1 MQAYVRA
8 KHFPSGSMGP
18 KVQAILEFFQAIRN
32 RGIICHLMDIQKA
45 IAGEAGTE
53 IV

>member
-1 MQAYVRA
+1 MEAYIRE

-18 KVQAILEFFQAIRN
+18 KIEAILEFFQATRN
-32 RGIICHLMDIQKA
+32 RGIICHLRDIQKA